1 MFEKFPHEEQPAKPE
16 KQALNGTNKR
26 QHQKVD

>member
-16 KQALNGTNKR
+16 KQALSDEHHHRINNK
-26 QHQKVD
+26 